1 METETKIKIATDII
15 RKAVEI
21 NSVTQ
26 HDVFIRYSPHVDW
39 LEVCIH
45 KNGWDGESNGNT
57 YIVDFSMN
65 TAVDAYTDIL
75 TILDKLLY
83 KVI

>member
-1 METETKIKIATDII
+1 METKIKIATDII

-21 NSVTQ
+21 NSITK
-26 HDVFIRYSPHVDW
+26 HDVFVRYSPHVDW
-39 LEVCIH
+39 IEVCIY
-45 KNGWDGESNGNT
+45 KNGWKSESTGNSYT
-57 YIVDFSMN
+57 VDLGMT

>member
-21 NSVTQ
+21 NSITK
-26 HDVFIRYSPHVDW
+26 HDVFIEYSPHVDW
-39 LEVCIH
+39 LRVCIY
-45 KNGWDGESNGNT
+45 KNGWDSESAGNT
-57 YIVDFSMN
+57 YTVDFSTT
-65 TAVDAYTDIL
+65 TAVDAYADIL